1 MTELVNLYREQFG
14 VEPAKLQSLGGAA
27 SNRRYVRINAPQDA
41 RSIPPTVI
49 GVIGENRKENHAF
62 IALARHMKEQGLS
75 VPGIYAV
82 SGDEM
87 RYLQQDLGS
96 LSLYDTLPKDKGLE
110 PWPHEVVERLH
121 NVMRDLPRV
130 QYLTARGFDF
140 ASDGF
145 REPCFNR
152 STVTWDL
159 NYFKYC
165 FVKLTGYQMDEVRL
179 EQDFST
185 MHSHIMPEGT
195 DTSLWPF
202 LYRDFQSR
210 NVMINDDGVPCYI
223 DFQGGYRGPIYYDV
237 AAFLWQTRAAY
248 PQQLRT
254 ELLHTY
260 VDALQEFAPTDY
272 DSFRE
277 RLGYFV
283 IFRLLQ
289 TLGTYGYRGMYE
301 HKTMFQDPIIAS
313 LKAVATELRN
323 FSLTAELPYITE
335 LFDALMQLPRFQ
347 SAPSSGKLTVRVT
360 SFSYKKGIPDDY
372 SGNGGGFVFDCRA
385 PHNPGRYKEYKKL
398 TGKDQPVIDFLEGK
412 PSHDPVAFPDHTVD
426 RVGSELFMPEY
437 MEHVYAIVDPAI
449 ETYQRRGFTSLMV
462 SFGCTG
468 GQHRSVYGAEHMA
481 AHIRERFPEVE
492 VILTHREQA

>member
-1 MTELVNLYREQFG
+1 MTELVTLYRNHFG
-14 VEPAKLQSLGGAA
+14 VEPAKLQPLGGAA
-27 SNRRYVRINAPQDA
+27 SNRRYVRITAPAHACDV
-41 RSIPPTVI
+41 PVTVI

-62 IALARHMKEQGLS
+62 IALAQHMHQAGLN
-75 VPGIYAV
+75 VPDIYAV
-82 SGDEM
+82 SADQM

-96 LSLYDTLPKDKGLE
+96 QSLYDILPKDKGQY
-110 PWPHEVVERLH
+110 PWPEDVVAKLH
-121 NVMRDLPRV
+121 QVMRDLPRI

-140 ASDGF
+140 VKDGF
-145 REPCFNR
+145 REPCFNDM
-152 STVTWDL
+152 TVSWDL

-179 EQDFST
+179 EHDFET
-185 MHSHIMPEGT
+185 LHRVIMQHDSNTG
-195 DTSLWPF
+195 DWPF

-210 NVMINDDGVPCYI
+210 NVMIADGVPYYI
-223 DFQGGYRGPIYYDV
+223 DFQGGYRGPVYYDV

-248 PQQLRT
+248 PAALRT
-254 ELLHTY
+254 ELLHSY
-260 VDALQEFAPTDY
+260 VDALQEFAHVDY
-272 DSFRE
+272 DQFHE
-277 RLGYFV
+277 HLGYFV

-301 HKTMFQDPIIAS
+301 HKTMFQEPIIAS
-313 LKAVATELRN
+313 LKAVASELRS
-323 FSLTAELPYITE
+323 FGLTRELPYITE
-335 LFDALMQLPRFQ
+335 LFDNLILMPRFQ
-347 SAPSSGKLTVRVT
+347 SQAGGGGLTVRVT

-398 TGKDQPVIDFLEGK
+398 TGKDQPVIDFLEGR
-412 PSHDPVAFPDHTVD
+412 PSADPVAFPDHTGD
-426 RVGSELFMPEY
+426 RVGSELLMPDFMQ
-437 MEHVYAIVDPAI
+437 HVYAIVDPAI
-449 ETYQRRGFTSLMV
+449 ETYLRRGFTSLMV

-481 AHIRERFPEVE
+481 AHIRESFPDVT

>member
-1 MTELVNLYREQFG
+1 MTELVSLYCEHFG
-14 VEPAKLQSLGGAA
+14 VMPAKLQPLGGAA
-27 SNRRYVRINAPQDA
+27 SNRRYVRITAPLEAGD
-41 RSIPPTVI
+41 IPQTVI
-49 GVIGENRKENHAF
+49 GVIGENLKENHAF
-62 IALARHMKEQGLS
+62 IALARHMFGHGLS
-75 VPGIYAV
+75 VPQIFAV
-82 SGDEM
+82 SPDEM
-87 RYLQQDLGS
+87 RYLQQDLGTV
-96 LSLYDTLPKDKGLE
+96 SLYDTLPKDKSTE
-110 PWPHEVVERLH
+110 PWPQPVVDSLH
-121 NVMRDLPRV
+121 HVMRDLPRV

-140 ASDGF
+140 VKDGF

-179 EQDFST
+179 EHDFAT
-185 MHSHIMPEGT
+185 IEEAILPADT
-195 DTSLWPF
+195 DTSAWPF

-210 NVMINDDGVPCYI
+210 NVMMADGKPYYI
-223 DFQGGYRGPIYYDV
+223 DFQGGYRGPVYYDV

-254 ELLHTY
+254 QLLHTY
-260 VDALQEFAPTDY
+260 VDALQEFAPVGY
-272 DSFRE
+272 DQFHE
-277 RLGYFV
+277 RLGFFV

-313 LKAVATELRN
+313 LRAVAAELRS
-323 FSLTAELPYITE
+323 FALTDVLPYITE
-335 LFDALMQLPRFQ
+335 LFDELLRMPRFQ
-347 SAPSSGKLTVRVT
+347 PQVATGALTVRVT
-360 SFSYKKGIPDDY
+360 SFSYKKGIPEDY

-412 PSHDPVAFPDHTVD
+412 PSSDPVAFPDHTGD
-426 RVGSELFMPEY
+426 RVGSELLMPEY
-437 MEHVYAIVDPAI
+437 MQHVYAIVDPAI
-449 ETYQRRGFTSLMV
+449 DTYLRRGFTSLMV

-481 AHIRERFPEVE
+481 AHIREHFPDVN